1 MAANQT
7 STALLVAAAVAVSA
21 LGLWLTVRTVRDTPQ
36 RIGHLQAKIDQLQEL
51 KSLDQDGDAARGA
64 RLTLE
69 GLSNPVPPNIP
80 DVLKGLLPD
89 AETNLTESDP
99 KPLGEGW
106 MLRTVELSIDSIAL
120 DPLMRFIATLES
132 ERPPWRLQ
140 SATLQPQE
148 NQSGQARATLTLS
161 ALHRE
166 ML

>member
-1 MAANQT
+1 MAANRT
-7 STALLVAAAVAVSA
+7 STTLLVFAAVAVSA
-21 LGLWLTVRTVRDTPQ
+21 IGLWLTVRTLRDTPQ
-36 RIGHLQAKIDQLQEL
+36 RVGHLQAKIDQLQEL
-51 KSLDQDGDAARGA
+51 KSLDSDGEAARGA

-69 GLSNPVPPNIP
+69 GLSNPTPPNITH
-80 DVLKGLLPD
+80 VLSSLLPD
-89 AETNLTESDP
+89 AVTELNETEP
-99 KPLGEGW
+99 VPLGQGW
-106 MLRTVELSIDSIAL
+106 MLRTVELSVDSIAL

-140 SATLQPQE
+140 SATLQPQQ